1 MASSSSNSV
10 ADDTSPSKSKSSA
23 TSHVVTEVDSDSA
36 LVSPASAEPLAPPA
50 KSTWWRWLVGLVWD
64 SVEGDARNR
73 RYVQKLDLFL
83 FTYICFGYF
92 IKYLDQQNYSN
103 AFVSGM
109 QADLGLYGNE
119 RNWIVTWFSVGI
131 MVGTIPSQM
140 IQLEYVRP
148 SIWIPACE
156 IAWSVLV
163 MAMAAVKD
171 VKQLY
176 VLRFFVGL
184 FEACSFPGY
193 AALLG
198 GWYGPRELTKRVAI
212 FEQCSAIASM
222 FSGYIQ
228 AGLYTSMNGVHG
240 LAGWRWLF
248 IMDGVISIPIA
259 VWGFFAIPD
268 LPHTTRAFYW
278 TKDDK
283 AYGVQR
289 IERIGRGAPQ
299 RLTWSGIRRVYT
311 DWRLWVFLLAY
322 TFVAMAG
329 QGTNYFNL
337 WLKAVGYS
345 VVQVNVLPTAGNAVS
360 IVAAFVFG
368 IVADRTGRRRE
379 ALLVILLVLF
389 VSNLL
394 LSIWHIPKGAIMAAN
409 YLAYIGSAAQPI
421 VIGWGNELNGHDS
434 NLRQLLVATGN
445 IFTYALQIFIPVV
458 LFPTQDAPHYKYG
471 YQILILFGGL
481 GTIGTFLLQWQQN
494 RQRRQGAVEQ
504 DAAVVE
510 AEA

>member
-1 MASSSSNSV
+1 MAASSSNSV
-10 ADDTSPSKSKSSA
+10 VDDSAPNKSA
-23 TSHVVTEVDSDSA
+23 AINHAVTEVDSDGA
-36 LVSPASAEPLAPPA
+36 LINASSTESFSPPP
-50 KSTWWRWLVGLVWD
+50 KSSWWRWIIGLVWD

-83 FTYICFGYF
+83 FSYICFGYF

-103 AFVSGM
+103 AYVSGM
-109 QADLGLYGNE
+109 QTDLELYGNE
-119 RNWIVTWFSVGI
+119 RNWIVTYFSLGI
-131 MVGTIPSQM
+131 IVGTIPSQM

-148 SIWIPACE
+148 SIWIPTCE
-156 IAWSVLV
+156 LAWSVLV

-171 VKQLY
+171 IKQLY

-198 GWYGPRELTKRVAI
+198 GWYGPKELTKRMAI
-212 FEQCSAIASM
+212 FEQSSAIASM

-228 AGLYTSMNGVHG
+228 AGLYKSMNGVHG

-248 IMDGVISIPIA
+248 IMDGIISIPIA
-259 VWGFFAIPD
+259 IWGFFAIPD

-283 AYGVQR
+283 EYGVQR
-289 IERIGRGAPQ
+289 IERIGRGAPR

-311 DWRLWVFLLAY
+311 DWRLWAFLMAY
-322 TFVAMAG
+322 TFVAMSG
-329 QGTNYFNL
+329 WGTSYFNL
-337 WLKAVGYS
+337 WLQHAGYS
-345 VVQVNVLPTAGNAVS
+345 VVKVNVLPTAGNALS
-360 IVAAFVFG
+360 IVAAFFFG
-368 IVADRTGRRRE
+368 IIVDRTGRRLE
-379 ALLVILLVLF
+379 ALLVVLLIVFL
-389 VSNLL
+389 SNLL
-394 LSIWHIPKGAIMAAN
+394 LSIWHIPNWAILFAN
-409 YLAYIGSAAQPI
+409 YLAYVGSAAQPI

-445 IFTYALQIFIPVV
+445 IFTYALQIFIPLV
-458 LFPTQDAPHYKYG
+458 LFPAQDAPHYKYG

-481 GTIGTFLLQWQQN
+481 ATIGCFLLQWQQN
-494 RQRRQGAVEQ
+494 RQQGGNK
-504 DAAVVE
+504 VVQQE
-510 AEA
+510 ASTVIEA